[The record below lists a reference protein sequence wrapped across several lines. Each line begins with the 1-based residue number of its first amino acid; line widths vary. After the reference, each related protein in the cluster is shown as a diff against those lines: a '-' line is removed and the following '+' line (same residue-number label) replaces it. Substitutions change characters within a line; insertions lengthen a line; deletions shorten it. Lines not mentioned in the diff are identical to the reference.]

1 MPGRSSDA
9 FAAQRA
15 ATLARLTRYRDEHG
29 TPTLTPERIAQLDAI
44 GFDWGPAT
52 VEQQRWAN
60 AIAHLSDYVAEH
72 GHTRV
77 PHRVTC
83 SDGFRLGLWVTT
95 RRVDRRHSRQSL
107 TPDRITELDNLGF
120 DWGTTRTKP

>member
-1 MPGRSSDA
+1 MAASPSDFCWFVGPSTACSSADRSRSYGGSA
-9 FAAQRA
+9 RRA
-15 ATLARLTRYRDEHG
+15 AAR
-29 TPTLTPERIAQLDAI
+29 P
-44 GFDWGPAT
+44 DWGTTTNRGAF
-52 VEQQRWAN
+52 EQQRWKN
-60 AIAHLSDYVAEH
+60 AIAHLADYVTVH

-77 PHRVTC
+77 PHRLTC

-120 DWGTTRTKP
+120 DWGTTRTKR